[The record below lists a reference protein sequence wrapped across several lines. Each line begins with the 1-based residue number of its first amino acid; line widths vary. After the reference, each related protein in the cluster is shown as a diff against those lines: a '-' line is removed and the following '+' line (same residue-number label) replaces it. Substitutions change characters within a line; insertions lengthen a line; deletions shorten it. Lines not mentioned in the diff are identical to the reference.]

1 MNEPPTVV
9 KLTSSA
15 NTQATADRVGTNHA
29 APPPPPE
36 PPPKA
41 HHVACWW
48 QDLMYNI
55 PTPKVH
61 RRRQYL
67 FLSGSM
73 VDFATL
79 DPAPS
84 PTTPLEFPVNPV
96 TEQYYEDLI
105 ADLPDIPT
113 MRDSVTR
120 VTSQPR
126 VCELVDDAHSM
137 I

>member
-1 MNEPPTVV
+1 
-9 KLTSSA
+9 
-15 NTQATADRVGTNHA
+15 
-29 APPPPPE
+29 
-36 PPPKA
+36 
-41 HHVACWW
+41 
-48 QDLMYNI
+48 
-55 PTPKVH
+55 
-61 RRRQYL
+61 
-67 FLSGSM
+67 M

-113 MRDSVTR
+113 MRDSVMR

-126 VCELVDDAHSM
+126 VCELVDDARSM